1 MDFYEGLRILRNYKL
16 NKRVPH
22 EEEDSVLRKA
32 VIPAAG
38 LGTRLLS
45 VTKEQPKEM
54 LPVFAKAKN
63 GDLCL
68 KPIVQLVFEQLHQVG
83 FREFCFIVG
92 RGKRAIE
99 DHFTPDFSFVSMLDS
114 KGLDG
119 PAGELETFY
128 KMVDGSTVSWVNQ
141 SQPRGFGDAVLKAKS
156 FVGNDRFLF
165 HAGDS
170 HFISKN
176 AEHLRRVVRMS
187 EESKADALFLSME
200 VEDPSRFGI
209 VEGEPMADGLVKVK
223 RLVEK
228 PAKPASRLAIM
239 PVYVFDSNIF
249 KALEDTRAGFAGELQ
264 LTDGIQ
270 RMVDWDLN
278 VYTTK
283 VASSEIW
290 LDIGSP
296 DLFWEA
302 QNLSHKHYSHEPPD

>member
-1 MDFYEGLRILRNYKL
+1 M
-16 NKRVPH
+16 
-22 EEEDSVLRKA
+22 
-32 VIPAAG
+32 IPAAG

-54 LPVFAKAKN
+54 LPVFARAKN

-83 FREFCFIVG
+83 FREFCFVVG

-119 PAGELETFY
+119 PAGELEAFY

-156 FVGNDRFLF
+156 FVGNDRFMV

-170 HFISKN
+170 HFISRN

-200 VEDPSRFGI
+200 VDDPSRFGI
-209 VEGEPMADGLVKVK
+209 VEGEMMADGLVKVK

-228 PAKPASRLAIM
+228 PMRPASKLAIM

-249 KALEDTRAGFAGELQ
+249 RALEDTKAGFAGELQ

-270 RMVDWDLN
+270 QMVDSGFN
-278 VYTTK
+278 VYATK

-302 QNLSHKHYSHEPPD
+302 QNLSHKHYSHEP

>member
-1 MDFYEGLRILRNYKL
+1 LLK
-16 NKRVPH
+16 KV
-22 EEEDSVLRKA
+22 

-54 LPVFAKAKN
+54 LPVFARGKN

-99 DHFTPDFSFVSMLDS
+99 DHFTPDFSYVSMLDS
-114 KGLDG
+114 KGKDG
-119 PAGELETFY
+119 PAEDLENFY
-128 KMVDGSTVSWVNQ
+128 KMIDGSTVVWVNQ
-141 SQPRGFGDAVLKAKS
+141 SEPRGFGDAVSKAKS
-156 FVGNDRFLF
+156 FVGEDKFMV

-170 HFISKN
+170 HFLSKD
-176 AEHLRRVVRMS
+176 ADHLRRVMRMS
-187 EESKADALFLSME
+187 EGSRANAMFLSME
-200 VEDPSRFGI
+200 VEDPKRFGI
-209 VEGEPMADGLVKVK
+209 VEGETVENGLVKVK
-223 RLVEK
+223 HLVEK
-228 PAKPASRLAIM
+228 PLKPASKLAIM

-249 KALEDTRAGFAGELQ
+249 KALEATKAGFAGELQ

-270 RMVDWDLN
+270 KMVDWNLK

-283 VASSEIW
+283 VGSDEIW

-296 DLFWEA
+296 DLYWQA
-302 QNLSHKHYSHEPPD
+302 QNLSHKHWSHEPTHD

>member
-1 MDFYEGLRILRNYKL
+1 
-16 NKRVPH
+16 
-22 EEEDSVLRKA
+22 VLRKA

-54 LPVFAKAKN
+54 LPVFARAKN

-83 FREFCFIVG
+83 FREFCFVVG

-119 PAGELETFY
+119 PAGELESFY

-156 FVGNDRFLF
+156 FVGDDRFLV

-209 VEGEPMADGLVKVK
+209 IEGETMADGLVKVK

-228 PAKPASRLAIM
+228 PAKPASKLAIM
-239 PVYVFDSNIF
+239 PIYAFDSNIF
-249 KALEDTRAGFAGELQ
+249 RALEETKAGFAGELQ

-270 RMVDWDLN
+270 QMVDWDLN
-278 VYTTK
+278 VYATK
-283 VASSEIW
+283 LASSEIW

-302 QNLSHKHYSHEPPD
+302 QNLSHKYFSP

>member
-1 MDFYEGLRILRNYKL
+1 M
-16 NKRVPH
+16 
-22 EEEDSVLRKA
+22 VLKKA

-54 LPVFAKAKN
+54 LPVFAKGRN
-63 GDLCL
+63 GELCL
-68 KPIVQLVFEQLHQVG
+68 KPIVQLVFEQLYQVG

-119 PAGELETFY
+119 PAGDLEAFY
-128 KMVDGSTVSWVNQ
+128 KMVDGSTVVWVNQ
-141 SQPRGFGDAVLKAKS
+141 PEPRGFGDAVLKTKA
-156 FVGNDRFLF
+156 FVGDENFLV

-176 AEHLRRVVRMS
+176 GDHLRRLMRQADGL
-187 EESKADALFLSME
+187 KADALFLSQE
-200 VEDPSRFGI
+200 VEDARRYGV
-209 VEGEPMADGLVKVK
+209 VEGELSDGAVRVK

-228 PAKPASRLAIM
+228 PEKPASKLAIM
-239 PVYVFDSNIF
+239 PVYIFHPSIF
-249 KALEDTRAGFAGELQ
+249 KALEAITVGHGGEIQ

-270 RMVDWDLN
+270 RMVDWGLN
-278 VYTTK
+278 VYS
-283 VASSEIW
+283 VMVGQGAVR

-296 DLFWEA
+296 DSYWEA
-302 QNLSHKHYSHEPPD
+302 QNLSHKHFSHHPTP

>member
-1 MDFYEGLRILRNYKL
+1 
-16 NKRVPH
+16 
-22 EEEDSVLRKA
+22 
-32 VIPAAG
+32 
-38 LGTRLLS
+38 
-45 VTKEQPKEM
+45 M
-54 LPVFAKAKN
+54 LPVFARGKN

-68 KPIVQLVFEQLHQVG
+68 KPIVQLVFEQLHHVG

-114 KGLDG
+114 KGKDG
-119 PAGELETFY
+119 PAADMETFY
-128 KMVDGSTVSWVNQ
+128 KMVDGSSVVWVNQ
-141 SQPRGFGDAVLKAKS
+141 PEPRGFGDAVLKAKS
-156 FVGNDRFLF
+156 FVGSDRFMV

-170 HFISKN
+170 HFLSKN
-176 AEHLRRVVRMS
+176 ADHLRRVLTSS
-187 EESKADALFLSME
+187 EESKANALFLSME
-200 VEDPSRFGI
+200 VEDPTRFGI
-209 VEGEPMADGLVKVK
+209 VEGETRVDGLVKVK
-223 RLVEK
+223 RLIEK

-249 KALEDTRAGFAGELQ
+249 KALEATRAGFAGEVQ

-270 RMVDWDLN
+270 KMVDWNLN

-296 DLFWEA
+296 DLYWEA
-302 QNLSHKHYSHEPPD
+302 QNLSHKYFSR

>member
-1 MDFYEGLRILRNYKL
+1 M
-16 NKRVPH
+16 
-22 EEEDSVLRKA
+22 LRKA

-99 DHFTPDFSFVSMLDS
+99 DHFTPDFSFVSMLDK

-119 PAGELETFY
+119 PAGDLEAFY
-128 KMVDGSTVSWVNQ
+128 KMVDGSTVVWVNQ
-141 SQPRGFGDAVLKAKS
+141 PEPRGFGDAVLKARS
-156 FVGNDRFLF
+156 FVGSDRFMV

-176 AEHLRRVVRMS
+176 AEHLRRVMRMS

-200 VEDPSRFGI
+200 VEDPTRFGI
-209 VEGEPMADGLVKVK
+209 VEGETTPNGLVRVK
-223 RLVEK
+223 RLVEQ
-228 PAKPASRLAIM
+228 PTKPASKLAIM

-249 KALEDTRAGFAGELQ
+249 KALEATKAGFAGELQ

-270 RMVDWDLN
+270 TMVDWNLN
-278 VYTTK
+278 VYATK
-283 VASSEIW
+283 VESTEIW

-296 DLFWEA
+296 DLYWEA
-302 QNLSHKHYSHEPPD
+302 QNLSYKYSSR

>member
-1 MDFYEGLRILRNYKL
+1 LELVIISCKAERPAEGR
-16 NKRVPH
+16 
-22 EEEDSVLRKA
+22 DSRVLRKA

-54 LPVFAKAKN
+54 LPVFAKGKN

-68 KPIVQLVFEQLHQVG
+68 KPIVQLVFEQLFQVG

-99 DHFTPDFSFVSMLDS
+99 DHFTPDFNFVSMLDG
-114 KGLDG
+114 KGKDG
-119 PAGELETFY
+119 PAADLENFY
-128 KMVDGSTVSWVNQ
+128 KMIEGSTVSWVNQ
-141 SQPRGFGDAVLKAKS
+141 PSPRGFGDAVLKAKS
-156 FVGNDRFLF
+156 FVGDDRFMV

-176 AEHLRRVVRMS
+176 ADHLRRVMRMS
-187 EESKADALFLSME
+187 EESKANALFLSME
-200 VEDPSRFGI
+200 VDDPKRFGI
-209 VEGEPMADGLVKVK
+209 VEGETTENGLVRVK

-228 PAKPASRLAIM
+228 PLKPASKLAIM

-249 KALEDTRAGFAGELQ
+249 TALEATKAGFAGELQ

-270 RMVDWDLN
+270 RMVDWGLN
-278 VYTTK
+278 VYSTR
-283 VASSEIW
+283 VESSEVW

-296 DLFWEA
+296 DLYWQA
-302 QNLSHKHYSHEPPD
+302 QNLSHKHYSHEPSP

>member
-1 MDFYEGLRILRNYKL
+1 MEGF
-16 NKRVPH
+16 PG
-22 EEEDSVLRKA
+22 SVSSLLKKV

-54 LPVFAKAKN
+54 LPVFAKGMN

-99 DHFTPDFSFVSMLDS
+99 DHFTPDFNYVSMLDS
-114 KGLDG
+114 KGKDG
-119 PAGELETFY
+119 PADDLENFY
-128 KMVDGSTVSWVNQ
+128 KMIDSSTVSWVNQ
-141 SQPRGFGDAVLKAKS
+141 PEPRGFGDAVLKARS
-156 FVGNDRFLF
+156 FAGDDKFMV

-176 AEHLRRVVRMS
+176 VDHLRRVMRMS
-187 EESKADALFLSME
+187 EESKANALFLSME
-200 VEDPSRFGI
+200 VDDPKRFGI
-209 VEGEPMADGLVKVK
+209 VEGETIENGLVKVK
-223 RLVEK
+223 HLVEK
-228 PAKPASRLAIM
+228 PLMPASKLAIM

-249 KALEDTRAGFAGELQ
+249 KALQATKAGFAGELQ

-270 RMVDWDLN
+270 QMVDWNLN
-278 VYTTK
+278 VYATR
-283 VASSEIW
+283 VESSEIW

-296 DLFWEA
+296 DLYWQA
-302 QNLSHKHYSHEPPD
+302 QNLSHKHWSHERSD

>member
-1 MDFYEGLRILRNYKL
+1 
-16 NKRVPH
+16 
-22 EEEDSVLRKA
+22 VLRKA

-54 LPVFAKAKN
+54 LPVFARAKN

-83 FREFCFIVG
+83 FREFCFVVG

-119 PAGELETFY
+119 PAGELESFY

-141 SQPRGFGDAVLKAKS
+141 PQPRGFGDAVLKAKS
-156 FVGNDRFLF
+156 FVGSDRFLV

-200 VEDPSRFGI
+200 VDDPSRFGI
-209 VEGEPMADGLVKVK
+209 VEGETMADGLVKVK
-223 RLVEK
+223 RVVEK
-228 PAKPASRLAIM
+228 PAKPASKLAIM

-249 KALEDTRAGFAGELQ
+249 RALEDTKAGFAGELQ

-270 RMVDWDLN
+270 QMIDWDLN

-283 VASSEIW
+283 LASSEIW

-302 QNLSHKHYSHEPPD
+302 QNLSHKYFSA

>member
-1 MDFYEGLRILRNYKL
+1 MLEIISCQLQSVRAEGSDS
-16 NKRVPH
+16 RVLKK
-22 EEEDSVLRKA
+22 V

-54 LPVFAKAKN
+54 LPVFAKGKN

-68 KPIVQLVFEQLHQVG
+68 KPIVQLVFEQLYQVG

-92 RGKRAIE
+92 RGKRAMN

-114 KGLDG
+114 KGKDG
-119 PAGELETFY
+119 PAEDLENFY
-128 KMVDGSTVSWVNQ
+128 KMIDGSTVSWVNQ
-141 SQPRGFGDAVLKAKS
+141 SEPRGFGDAVLKAKS
-156 FVGNDRFLF
+156 FVGEDMFMV

-170 HFISKN
+170 HFLSKD
-176 AEHLRRVVRMS
+176 ADHLRRVMDASVKT
-187 EESKADALFLSME
+187 KANALFLSME
-200 VEDPSRFGI
+200 VEDPKRFGI
-209 VEGEPMADGLVKVK
+209 VEGETIENELLKVK

-228 PAKPASRLAIM
+228 PLKPASKLAIM

-249 KALEDTRAGFAGELQ
+249 KALEATKAGFAGELQ

-270 RMVDWDLN
+270 RMVDWGLK
-278 VYTTK
+278 VYSTP
-283 VASSEIW
+283 VDSSEVW

-296 DLFWEA
+296 DLYWQA
-302 QNLSHKHYSHEPPD
+302 QNLSHKHYFHDPTK

>member
-1 MDFYEGLRILRNYKL
+1 MVEIINCLFQRASF
-16 NKRVPH
+16 
-22 EEEDSVLRKA
+22 EDSDAGVLRKA

-54 LPVFAKAKN
+54 LPVFAKGRN

-68 KPIVQLVFEQLHQVG
+68 KPIVQLVFEQLYLVG

-99 DHFTPDFSFVSMLDS
+99 DHFTPDFQFVSMLDS

-119 PAGELETFY
+119 PAGDLEAFY
-128 KMVDGSTVSWVNQ
+128 KMVDGSTVVWVNQ
-141 SQPRGFGDAVLKAKS
+141 SEPRGFGDAVLKAKS
-156 FVGNDRFLF
+156 FVGNEQFMV

-170 HFISKN
+170 YFISKN
-176 AEHLRRVVRMS
+176 ADHLRRVVTLN
-187 EESKADALFLSME
+187 EGSKADAFFLSME
-200 VEDPSRFGI
+200 VEDPKRFGI
-209 VEGEPMADGLVKVK
+209 VEGETTANGLVRVK

-228 PAKPASRLAIM
+228 PAKPASKLAIM

-249 KALEDTRAGFAGELQ
+249 KALEDTKAGFAGELQ

-270 RMVDWDLN
+270 KMVDWNLN

-296 DLFWEA
+296 DLYWEA
-302 QNLSHKHYSHEPPD
+302 QNLSHKYFSR

>member
-1 MDFYEGLRILRNYKL
+1 MLEIISCQLQSVRAEGSDS
-16 NKRVPH
+16 RVLKK
-22 EEEDSVLRKA
+22 V

-54 LPVFAKAKN
+54 LPVFAKGRN
-63 GDLCL
+63 GELCL

-99 DHFTPDFSFVSMLDS
+99 DHFTPDFNFVSMLDR
-114 KGLDG
+114 KGKDG
-119 PAGELETFY
+119 PAADLEHFY
-128 KMVDGSTVSWVNQ
+128 EMIDSSTVSWVNQ
-141 SQPRGFGDAVLKAKS
+141 SEPRGFGDAVLKAKS
-156 FVGNDRFLF
+156 FAGEDKFMV

-170 HFISKN
+170 HFLAKDAN
-176 AEHLRRVVRMS
+176 HLRRVMDASVKM
-187 EESKADALFLSME
+187 KANALFLSME
-200 VEDPSRFGI
+200 VDDPKRFGI
-209 VEGEPMADGLVKVK
+209 IEGEAMVDGLVKVK

-228 PAKPASRLAIM
+228 PLKPASKLAIM

-249 KALEDTRAGFAGELQ
+249 KALEATKAGFAGELQ

-270 RMVDWDLN
+270 KMVDWNLN

-283 VASSEIW
+283 VGSDEVW

-296 DLFWEA
+296 DLYWQA
-302 QNLSHKHYSHEPPD
+302 QNRFHQHGAHDPSNGNLR